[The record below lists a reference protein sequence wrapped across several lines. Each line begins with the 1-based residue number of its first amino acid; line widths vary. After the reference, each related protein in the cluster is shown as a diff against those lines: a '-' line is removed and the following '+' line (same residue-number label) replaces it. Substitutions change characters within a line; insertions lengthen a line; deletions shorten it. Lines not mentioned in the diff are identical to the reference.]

1 MSCSI
6 SPYTHQVFL
15 FCSNYRTTRLS
26 RYLNKTT
33 HARNTQFEVKNKMA
47 VSLGNFVKGN
57 NSVEAL
63 KDYFKNISFKMSL
76 EMLIWSVWSKI
87 IEGIFKKS
95 SFNNI
100 LYQKSFLFLKSL
112 IYILAVLL
120 YSVLQQSCRSL
131 HNQKFSAA
139 NAILSSFHEL

>member
-1 MSCSI
+1 
-6 SPYTHQVFL
+6 
-15 FCSNYRTTRLS
+15 
-26 RYLNKTT
+26 
-33 HARNTQFEVKNKMA
+33 MA

-95 SFNNI
+95 NFNNI
-100 LYQKSFLFLKSL
+100 LY
-112 IYILAVLL
+112 
-120 YSVLQQSCRSL
+120 
-131 HNQKFSAA
+131 
-139 NAILSSFHEL
+139 

>member
-1 MSCSI
+1 
-6 SPYTHQVFL
+6 
-15 FCSNYRTTRLS
+15 
-26 RYLNKTT
+26 
-33 HARNTQFEVKNKMA
+33 MA

-76 EMLIWSVWSKI
+76 EMLIWPVWSKI

-100 LYQKSFLFLKSL
+100 LF
-112 IYILAVLL
+112 
-120 YSVLQQSCRSL
+120 
-131 HNQKFSAA
+131 
-139 NAILSSFHEL
+139 

>member
-1 MSCSI
+1 
-6 SPYTHQVFL
+6 
-15 FCSNYRTTRLS
+15 
-26 RYLNKTT
+26 
-33 HARNTQFEVKNKMA
+33 MA

-87 IEGIFKKS
+87 IKGVFKKS

-100 LYQKSFLFLKSL
+100 LY
-112 IYILAVLL
+112 
-120 YSVLQQSCRSL
+120 
-131 HNQKFSAA
+131 
-139 NAILSSFHEL
+139 

>member
-1 MSCSI
+1 MSYSI
-6 SPYTHQVFL
+6 SLYTHQVFL
-15 FCSNYRTTRLS
+15 FCSNYTTRLS
-26 RYLNKTT
+26 RHLDKTT

-57 NSVEAL
+57 NSVKAL

-100 LYQKSFLFLKSL
+100 LFQKSFFFKSL